1 MARSLTLADL
11 KDPREAAFVAAV
23 FELGGPQYGAE
34 AALRA
39 GYTTDPTEAPRLAA
53 ILLGSSRISRA
64 ITGEVKARFDVATSA
79 AFNVIL
85 EIAADPK
92 APASA
97 RLSAAESI
105 LSRSSIGPVP
115 SRSMSLTAHATV
127 EDLLERLDGREG
139 PPGDVIEAEFSEV
152 APASQIEPS
161 EVP

>member
-39 GYTTDPTEAPRLAA
+39 GYTRDPQEAPRIAA
-53 ILLGSSRISRA
+53 ILLSSPRIARV

-79 AFNVIL
+79 AFNAILAIL
-85 EIAADPK
+85 EDPK

-97 RLSAAESI
+97 RLSAAQAI
-105 LSRSSIGPVP
+105 LDRSTIGPVP
-115 SRSMSLTAHATV
+115 SRSMSLTASLSV
-127 EDLLERLDGREG
+127 EDLLERLDGRDGE
-139 PPGDVIEAEFSEV
+139 PSDVVDAEFSEV
-152 APASQIEPS
+152 AS
-161 EVP
+161 EG